1 MSDCLHLNI
10 MALYDGWCP
19 ECKSNMAL
27 ITENELACYKE
38 LVAENKALKQ
48 LNKPLLEEAR
58 LMAEMAVS
66 KDVRFFAQNVIDELL
81 KEKADE

>member
-1 MSDCLHLNI
+1 MSECLHLNI

-38 LVAENKALKQ
+38 LEAERDKLREELAGYGKAS
-48 LNKPLLEEAR
+48 N
-58 LMAEMAVS
+58 
-66 KDVRFFAQNVIDELL
+66 
-81 KEKADE
+81 